1 MFRYA
6 SFGLKH
12 LTSYFQHIMM
22 TIFRNLLFAQIF
34 VNNIDTASKT
44 FQEHIHYY
52 REVVKQLTKA
62 NLQLNLE
69 KTQLCFPAMVTLG
82 FLITGKSILPDP
94 AKVGRAATWE

>member
-62 NLQLNLE
+62 NL
-69 KTQLCFPAMVTLG
+69 
-82 FLITGKSILPDP
+82 
-94 AKVGRAATWE
+94 